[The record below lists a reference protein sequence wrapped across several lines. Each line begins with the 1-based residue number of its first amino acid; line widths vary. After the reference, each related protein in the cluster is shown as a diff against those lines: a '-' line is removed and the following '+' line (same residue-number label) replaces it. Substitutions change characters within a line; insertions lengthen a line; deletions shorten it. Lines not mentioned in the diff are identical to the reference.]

1 MPPEQEPL
9 VAGAGGLW
17 RRFLYSSAIDHAAW
31 LRARAE
37 HAPVGTCRR
46 CSGNLQPEAPH
57 DRGGGRL
64 DYTAVC
70 AGCSYTLAAPGGRVV
85 RGDTTAWSKS
95 GGAGRAAA
103 LVRSAARAREDG

>member
-9 VAGAGGLW
+9 VSGAGGLW
-17 RRFLYSSAIDHAAW
+17 RRYLTGNQIDHPAW

-46 CSGNLQPEAPH
+46 CNANLHPETPH

-70 AGCSYTLAAPGGRVV
+70 AGCGYTLSAPGGRVV

-95 GGAGRAAA
+95 GGAGRVAA
-103 LVRSAARAREDG
+103 LTRAAKEAG